1 MVHVSTSNL
10 LELERE
16 KKSQIGQHSLSI
28 LQQKLQT
35 PDDIICSLVQH
46 RINQT
51 DCMMHGYFLDGFPI
65 TNKQWERFQQWHVQP
80 SIVICYRV
88 DSSEI
93 QDNIDKSHID
103 LTNGEIYDAAEL
115 ADMPDEAKEGLV
127 PTSDEIK
134 DRLRLRNYFIPWLK
148 KIRGEE
154 YRPSVF

>member
-1 MVHVSTSNL
+1 VRQVSWL
-10 LELERE
+10 
-16 KKSQIGQHSLSI
+16 
-28 LQQKLQT
+28 
-35 PDDIICSLVQH
+35 
-46 RINQT
+46 
-51 DCMMHGYFLDGFPI
+51 FPF
-65 TNKQWERFQQWHVQP
+65 TNKQWERFQQWHVQT

-127 PTSDEIK
+127 PTSDEKK
-134 DRLRLRNYFIPWLK
+134 DMLRLRNYFIPWLK

-154 YRPSVF
+154 YRPSKFSEIDKKMGTKCLTIYADNSVTDIIRQLSTILQNSHYYS